1 MTGMGSAALIL
12 YLLAGATL
20 GLVYFAML
28 QWTVRLF
35 TDGAGGSFVLPLY
48 AVRIAAAVLVFWLV
62 AQQGALPLLLVL
74 LGFLIARIAVQRW
87 GKTA

>member
-1 MTGMGSAALIL
+1 MTGLGSAALIL
-12 YLLAGATL
+12 YLLAGASL
-20 GLVYFAML
+20 GLVYFAIL

-35 TDGAGGSFVLPLY
+35 AGGAGGSLVVPLY

-87 GKTA
+87 SKAA